1 MNRLPILIA
10 ALLVS
15 GFFIYNACVKPPN
28 YPDEPVIAF
37 KSQSKNIMQQGKQGE
52 DSMTITLTYTDG
64 DGDLGFPGNDSEPSI
79 FVKDGRDGFPRFQYK
94 LPYVEPQGTGN
105 GISGEISIV
114 VPTACCIENSQGVVL
129 SCDEVDID
137 RDTLVYLL
145 TIKDRAGHVSNEI
158 QTNPIVLICKQ

>member
-1 MNRLPILIA
+1 MNRTNVSIA
-10 ALLVS
+10 ALIV
-15 GFFIYNACVKPPN
+15 FNIIAFITCVKPPD
-28 YPDEPVIAF
+28 YPKEPVIAF
-37 KSQSKNIMQQGKQGE
+37 KNQSKFEMKQGKQGE
-52 DSMTITLTYTDG
+52 DSMTISLTYTDG

-114 VPTACCIENSQGVVL
+114 VPTACCIETNAQGVVL
-129 SCDEVDID
+129 TCKEVGIA

-145 TIKDRAGHVSNEI
+145 TIKDRAGHISNEI
-158 QTNPIVLICKQ
+158 QTDPIVLLCQ